1 MRYWLLVLLL
11 LLLGGCSCQRQPDA
25 DADAVAQLPVDAALQ
40 DNAPAPAAT
49 ATSDA
54 LAATQATADA
64 AQQAASTLHAYLGAL
79 PATDRSRADAYWS
92 GGNPGAPAGDALLRG
107 IADLRGMRIQ
117 NDPPQAL
124 DRESPPRAF
133 EIPVHL
139 RVETGGGMHRLQGH
153 YRMRARIDGQGWEIT
168 SATLQPQLD

>member
-1 MRYWLLVLLL
+1 MRYWLLVLLV
-11 LLLGGCSCQRQPDA
+11 LLLGSCSCQRQP
-25 DADAVAQLPVDAALQ
+25 DADAVAQLPVDAALPG
-40 DNAPAPAAT
+40 NAPAPETRPAIP
-49 ATSDA
+49 DA
-54 LAATQATADA
+54 LAATQAAANA

-107 IADLRGMRIQ
+107 IADLRGMRIH

-139 RVETGGGMHRLQGH
+139 RVETGDGMHRLQGH

-168 SATLQPQLD
+168 SAALQPQLD